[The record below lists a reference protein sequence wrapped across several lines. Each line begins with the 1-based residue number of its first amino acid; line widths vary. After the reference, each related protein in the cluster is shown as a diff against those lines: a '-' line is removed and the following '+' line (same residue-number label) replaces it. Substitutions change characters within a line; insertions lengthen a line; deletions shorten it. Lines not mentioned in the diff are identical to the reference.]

1 MNQNITRTLKIV
13 LFILIITITDKVF
26 GLILRKLYFSQTAG
40 QNYSLSYVLSQCNSD
55 IIIFGNSRAQHH
67 YDSRIISAAL
77 KMSCY
82 NAGQDGGHS
91 IILPYAEIKS
101 ITKRYSPKI
110 IILEFFPTGIVH
122 YEGDYDR
129 LSILLPYYKDY
140 PEIRPLILLRGPYE
154 RIKLL
159 SSIYPF
165 NSDIVNIIGFNTKT
179 SAAQKKDFDGYI
191 PLTEVL
197 NANLINARPEILNQL
212 IIGTK
217 SVVDTNMVNALE
229 NIISIC
235 RGKNITLFIIN
246 SPVFHEAN
254 ESISPAFPVEKIS
267 LDIIHLNQV
276 NYFDFSDNPVFV
288 GHPEWFA
295 DKAHLNEQGASVF
308 SNMVSDI
315 LSKTIG
321 LYSQNKNNII
331 SLK

>member
-1 MNQNITRTLKIV
+1 

-40 QNYSLSYVLSQCNSD
+40 QNYSLSYVLSQCKAD
-55 IIIFGNSRAQHH
+55 IIVFGNSRAQHH

-77 KMSCY
+77 NMSCY

-110 IILEFFPTGIVH
+110 IILEFSPTAIVH

-129 LSILLPYYKDY
+129 LSILLPYYQKY
-140 PEIRPLILLRGPYE
+140 PEMRPLILLRGPYE
-154 RIKLL
+154 KIKLL

-179 SAAQKKDFDGYI
+179 RESQKKDFDGYV

-197 NANLINARPEILNQL
+197 NTNLINAKPEILNQL

-217 SVVDTNMVNALE
+217 SVVDTNMVSALE
-229 NIISIC
+229 NIIQIC
-235 RGKNITLFIIN
+235 KGKNITLFIIN
-246 SPVFHEAN
+246 SPIFHEAN
-254 ESISPAFPVEKIS
+254 EQISPAFPVEKIS
-267 LDIIHLNQV
+267 LDIIHRNQV
-276 NYFDFSDNPVFV
+276 NYFDLSDNPAFS

-308 SNMVSDI
+308 SNRVTDI
-315 LSKTIG
+315 LSKTSG
-321 LYSQNKNNII
+321 HNLQNKNNII

>member
-1 MNQNITRTLKIV
+1 MNKNISRALKIV
-13 LFILIITITDKVF
+13 LFILIITITDKAL

-40 QNYSLSYVLSQCNSD
+40 QDYSLSYVLSQCNSD

-110 IILEFFPTGIVH
+110 IILEFSPTGIVH
-122 YEGDYDR
+122 FEGDYDR
-129 LSILLPYYKDY
+129 LSILLPYYQKY
-140 PEIRPLILLRGPYE
+140 SEMRPLILLRGPYE

-165 NSDIVNIIGFNTKT
+165 NSDIINIIGFNTKT
-179 SAAQKKDFDGYI
+179 RAAQKKDFDGYI

-197 NANLINARPEILNQL
+197 NTNMINAKPEILNQL
-212 IIGTK
+212 IIRTK
-217 SVVDTNMVNALE
+217 SVVDSNMVNSLE

-235 RGKNITLFIIN
+235 RGKNISLFIMN
-246 SPVFHEAN
+246 SPIFHEVN
-254 ESISPAFPVEKIS
+254 ESVSPAFPVEKIS

-276 NYFDFSDNPVFV
+276 NYFDFSSNQTFV

-295 DKAHLNEQGASVF
+295 DKAHLNEQGARVF
-308 SNMVSDI
+308 SNMVADI
-315 LSKTIG
+315 LSKSIG
-321 LYSQNKNNII
+321 INLQNKNNIT

>member
-1 MNQNITRTLKIV
+1 MNQNISRILKIL
-13 LFILIITITDKVF
+13 LFIIIITITDKVF

-40 QNYSLSYVLSQCNSD
+40 ERYSLSYVLSECKAD
-55 IIIFGNSRAQHH
+55 VLIFGNSRAQHH

-91 IILPYAEIKS
+91 ILLSYAEIKS
-101 ITKRYSPKI
+101 ITNRYSPKI
-110 IILEFFPTGIVH
+110 IILEFSPTGIVH

-129 LSILLPYYKDY
+129 LSILLPYYQKY
-140 PEIRPLILLRGPYE
+140 PEMRPLILLRGPYE
-154 RIKLL
+154 KLKLL

-179 SAAQKKDFDGYI
+179 KVAQKKDFDGYI

-197 NANLINARPEILNQL
+197 NSNLINAKPEILNQL
-212 IIGTK
+212 ITGTK

-229 NIISIC
+229 NIIQIC
-235 RGKNITLFIIN
+235 TVKNITLFIIN
-246 SPVFHEAN
+246 SPFFHEEN
-254 ESISPAFPVEKIS
+254 EQISPAFPVEKIS
-267 LDIIHLNQV
+267 LDIIHRNKV
-276 NYFDFSDNPVFV
+276 IFFDFSDDPAFI

-295 DKAHLNEQGASVF
+295 DKAHLNEYGAGIF
-308 SNMVSDI
+308 SNKVTDI
-315 LSKTIG
+315 LNKTRE
-321 LYSQNKNNII
+321 LNLKNNNNAV

>member
-1 MNQNITRTLKIV
+1 MNQNISRTLKIV

-110 IILEFFPTGIVH
+110 IILEFSPTGIVH

-129 LSILLPYYKDY
+129 LSILLPYYQKY
-140 PEIRPLILLRGPYE
+140 PEMRPLILLRGPYE

-165 NSDIVNIIGFNTKT
+165 NSDIVNIIGFNTKN
-179 SAAQKKDFDGYI
+179 SEAQKRDFDGYV
-191 PLTEVL
+191 PLHEVL
-197 NANLINARPEILNQL
+197 NANILKPRSEIANQAM
-212 IIGTK
+212 IRTK
-217 SVVDTNMVNALE
+217 SVVDPNMVNALE
-229 NIISIC
+229 NIIRIC
-235 RGKNITLFIIN
+235 RRENITLFIIN
-246 SPVFHEAN
+246 SPVFHEAD
-254 ESISPAFPVEKIS
+254 EPISPAFPIEKIS
-267 LDIIHLNQV
+267 LDIIHRNQV
-276 NYFDFSDNPVFV
+276 NYFDFSDNPAFV

-295 DKAHLNEQGASVF
+295 DKEHLNEEGSRVF
-308 SNMVSDI
+308 SNMLTEI
-315 LSKTIG
+315 LSKTIEIK
-321 LYSQNKNNII
+321 SKNNNNII